1 MISEKSR
8 HWWLWLQPV
17 CERHDGDD
25 GSGSGG
31 SDGDG
36 GGGDL
41 VEMSSFVVSRQMGK
55 RADLSQEL
63 SRQTAE
69 PLEVKNLPD

>member
-8 HWWLWLQPV
+8 HWWLWSQPV